1 MENNYKYQEN
11 YLDNLISDHNLIE
24 KALILFEKEIAK
36 NEMANK
42 EILQSLISFIDEYGD
57 TYHNQKEEQFYFPL
71 LLQKGLP
78 PMGPV
83 NVMLMEHQ
91 NERELIS
98 EIKNL
103 INKFENENIFDENL
117 NNLIRD
123 FCELTKNHIWKEND
137 ILYPMGAKLLDE
149 NDNKFLIDNFEKL
162 SQEKYGQ
169 DPYKRFSIML
179 DSFEKK
185 HGNKIDLLAELS
197 TDVINNMIDALPVE
211 LSFVDENDI
220 VRYFSHQNK
229 KKIFHRSLGVVGRK
243 VQKCHP
249 EKSVHL
255 VNQILEEMKAG
266 TRDSA
271 EFWIN
276 FQSMFVHISYYAVRD
291 ENGKY
296 QGCVEMV
303 HDISK
308 YRKLEGEKRLL
319 G

>member
-36 NEMANK
+36 KEMANK
-42 EILQSLISFIDEYGD
+42 EILQSLISFIDEYGE

-249 EKSVHL
+249 AKSVHL

>member
-36 NEMANK
+36 KEMANK